1 MSIVRVALCQINCRV
16 GDISGNVSK
25 IKREIKKALASR
37 ADIICFPE
45 LAVCGYPPEDLLL
58 KPGFIDKNLKG
69 LEQIVKCAY
78 PLTVVAGFAERRG
91 TKQSPVFYNS
101 AAVISGGKIAGIHRK
116 NLLPNYGVFDEN
128 RYFAPGDGAALFE
141 GGGFAMGVSICED
154 IWFEDGPAFEQARRG
169 ADLIINISASPYSIG
184 KPATRE
190 KMLRARA
197 KKAGT
202 ALAFCNMT
210 GGQDEL
216 VFDGHS
222 AFFDKKGAVT
232 ARAPGFCEDMIF
244 ADFDVS
250 TPGRKRRAEY
260 KIKFPAAKTR
270 LTKKRAAPLPQITP
284 FAARNDEILSA
295 LVLGTRDYVE
305 KNSFET
311 VVIGLSGG
319 IDSALVSAVAVE
331 ALGPERVVAVN
342 MPSIFSSK
350 SGIKDSQTLAANLGI
365 ELRSIPIEGIISSY
379 KKHAPEPFKLRAGE
393 KSSIA
398 LENIQA
404 RVRGNILMA
413 FSNRFG
419 RLVLTTGNKSELS
432 VGYSTLYGD
441 TAGGFAVIKDV
452 KKTLVYELARH
463 YNKKRGFE
471 AIPKAVIEKP
481 PSAELKANQRDSDN
495 LPPYNVLDGILKHYV
510 EDDRSVAEVISLS
523 GASAGAVRKI
533 VDLVDRNEYKRRQ
546 TPPGVKL
553 TRKAFGKD
561 RRMPITNFYHN

>member
-1 MSIVRVALCQINCRV
+1 MSIARVALCQMNCRV

-25 IKREIKKALASR
+25 VKRQTEKALAAG
-37 ADIICFPE
+37 ADVICFPE
-45 LAVCGYPPEDLLL
+45 LTVCGYPPEDLLL
-58 KPGFIDKNLKG
+58 KPGFTDKNLKG
-69 LEQIVKCAY
+69 LEQIVKSAY
-78 PLTVVAGFAERRG
+78 PLTIVAGFVERRG
-91 TKQSPVFYNS
+91 TKKSPVLYNS

-128 RYFAPGDGAALFE
+128 RYFAPGDKAPLFQS
-141 GGGFAMGVSICED
+141 GGFAMGVSICED
-154 IWFEDGPAFEQARRG
+154 IWFEGGPVLEQARGG

-184 KPATRE
+184 KPAARE

-232 ARAPGFCEDMIF
+232 VRGAGFREDMIF
-244 ADFDVS
+244 ADFEV
-250 TPGRKRRAEY
+250 PVRGRKRRAGY
-260 KIKFPAAKTR
+260 KIKSPVVKKVAAV
-270 LTKKRAAPLPQITP
+270 LPQITP
-284 FAARNDEILSA
+284 FAAQNDEIFSA

-305 KNSFET
+305 KNGFET

-319 IDSALVSAVAVE
+319 IDSALVAAVAVE

-350 SGIKDSQTLAANLGI
+350 SGIKDSQTLAANLGVGF
-365 ELRSIPIEGIISSY
+365 RSVPIDGIVSSY
-379 KKHAPEPFKLRAGE
+379 EKHAPEPFKLRVGE
-393 KSSIA
+393 KSSTA

-404 RVRGNILMA
+404 RARGNILMA

-419 RLVLTTGNKSELS
+419 WLVLTTGNKSEVS

-452 KKTLVYELARH
+452 KKTLVYELSRH
-463 YNKKRGFE
+463 YNKKRGFD
-471 AIPKAVIEKP
+471 AVPKTVIEKP
-481 PSAELKANQRDSDN
+481 PSAELKPNQLDSDS
-495 LPPYNVLDGILKHYV
+495 LPPYDVLDEILKHYV
-510 EDDRSVAEVISLS
+510 ENDKSVAEVISLS
-523 GASAGAVRKI
+523 GASARAVRKI

-553 TRKAFGKD
+553 TDKAFGKD
-561 RRMPITNFYHN
+561 RRMPITNFYRN